1 MRAAIDDFPSLS
13 VSRLRAAG
21 LIRPADAT
29 ATVVFPAPDALSF
42 VVGLQ
47 HVRFP
52 NGGSWSFFVCPCG
65 RKCRILRLCE
75 GRELACRS
83 CLKARGMRHRVEL
96 FSHASK
102 RTAWTAPRRL
112 ARLASSS
119 PARLHPRPNRTLDRR
134 ANLEFALRRSL
145 LVERRHKFRGV
156 GDLRGE

>member
-1 MRAAIDDFPSLS
+1 MRTAIDDFPSLS
-13 VSRLRAAG
+13 ISRLRASGA
-21 LIRPADAT
+21 ISPNDA
-29 ATVVFPAPDALSF
+29 ATTVAFPAPDSPSF
-42 VVGLQ
+42 VVALQ
-47 HVRFP
+47 HLRFP
-52 NGGSWSFFVCPCG
+52 NGGGWSFFVCPCG
-65 RKCRILRLCE
+65 CRARILRLYE
-75 GRELACRS
+75 ARELACRS

-96 FSHASK
+96 FSDASK

-145 LVERRHKFRGV
+145 LVERRRKLRGV